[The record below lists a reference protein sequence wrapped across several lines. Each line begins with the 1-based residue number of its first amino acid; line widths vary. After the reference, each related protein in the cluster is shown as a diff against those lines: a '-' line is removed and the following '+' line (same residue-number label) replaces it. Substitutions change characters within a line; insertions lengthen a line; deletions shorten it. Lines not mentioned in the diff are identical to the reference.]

1 MAVLAVNRHKE
12 LGPYGVE
19 HGAELVAPT
28 MAGNVH
34 GARPVVADIGPH
46 AVHLV
51 DQPVD
56 GARIARN
63 DAGRHDH
70 RVAFHD
76 GKLTVLAGRN
86 AGKRGQGLSLRTCGD
101 DHHALR
107 GNIGDGLVRKQLG
120 RHTHEAK
127 IAAALNIVHEAAAAD
142 HNGAVEFAGHVEHH
156 LDALDMAGKK
166 RDDNTAFRFRKNLVE
181 RLAHHFF

>member
-1 MAVLAVNRHKE
+1 M
-12 LGPYGVE
+12 
-19 HGAELVAPT
+19 
-28 MAGNVH
+28 
-34 GARPVVADIGPH
+34 
-46 AVHLV
+46 
-51 DQPVD
+51 
-56 GARIARN
+56 
-63 DAGRHDH
+63 
-70 RVAFHD
+70 
-76 GKLTVLAGRN
+76 LAGRN
-86 AGKRGQGLSLRTCGD
+86 AGKCGQGLSLRTCGD

-127 IAAALNIVHEAAAAD
+127 IPAALNIVHEAAAAD

-181 RLAHHFF
+181 RLAHHFL